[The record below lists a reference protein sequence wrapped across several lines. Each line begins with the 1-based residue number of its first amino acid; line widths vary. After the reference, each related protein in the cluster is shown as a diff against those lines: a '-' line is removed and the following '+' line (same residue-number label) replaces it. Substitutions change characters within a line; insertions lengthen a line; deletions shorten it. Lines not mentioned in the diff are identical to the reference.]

1 MTILQHRRPSGC
13 RSRLVYTP
21 NSQSIIIH
29 HYRQRECRSQGAL
42 GPPVAEA
49 RLGRLVEDRTH
60 GYRLG
65 LLKQVELQYEFSRYS
80 VTCSV
85 DGLLEY
91 EMDPQLDDDGAMKKD
106 ALLFQALSQL
116 SSDFSKESMLSLHRF
131 ASSRYASVI
140 PTGSLKLD
148 LALGIGGLPKGR
160 MIEIYGKEASGKT
173 TLALHVIKEA
183 QKLGGYCAYLD
194 VENAMDPSLAEAMG
208 VDTKNL
214 LISHPISAEASFHIV
229 DTLINSRSVDVIV
242 VDSVRSNVKSY
253 QGASGHFSEVTC
265 GGNALNFY
273 AAVRLRI
280 ARKALIRD
288 EDEAIGINVSVQ
300 VMKNKLGPALKKAEL
315 DIKYG
320 CGIRRESEV
329 FEMACEHG
337 VILKNDGY
345 WIQGEFFE
353 DKVEAEHYLA
363 QNVVVRGV
371 DQWSPKRD

>member
-1 MTILQHRRPSGC
+1 MACVGGHTRGIS
-13 RSRLVYTP
+13 S
-21 NSQSIIIH
+21 
-29 HYRQRECRSQGAL
+29 A
-42 GPPVAEA
+42 
-49 RLGRLVEDRTH
+49 VE
-60 GYRLG
+60 
-65 LLKQVELQYEFSRYS
+65 
-80 VTCSV
+80 
-85 DGLLEY
+85 GLLEY
-91 EMDPQLDDDGAMKKD
+91 EMDPQYDDDGAMKKD

-131 ASSRYASVI
+131 SSSRYASVI

-242 VDSVRSNVKSY
+242 VDSVAALTPQCELDGAFLLLCGLHHLVSSRASNTLMIYLVQVRSNVKSY
-253 QGASGHFSEVTC
+253 QGTSGHFS
-265 GGNALNFY
+265 
-273 AAVRLRI
+273 
-280 ARKALIRD
+280 
-288 EDEAIGINVSVQ
+288 EAIGINVSVQ
-300 VMKNKLGPALKKAEL
+300 VMKNKLGPALKKADL

-337 VILKNDGY
+337 IILKNDGY

-363 QNVVVRGV
+363 QNGVVVDDLAQILRHKLF
-371 DQWSPKRD
+371 SR

>member
-1 MTILQHRRPSGC
+1 MSPED
-13 RSRLVYTP
+13 RLVPAMVVVLLRGVLEDLELMSPYI
-21 NSQSIIIH
+21 N
-29 HYRQRECRSQGAL
+29 E
-42 GPPVAEA
+42 
-49 RLGRLVEDRTH
+49 RLGISMDACGSLLGHVAVTHRLKKVE
-60 GYRLG
+60 
-65 LLKQVELQYEFSRYS
+65 
-80 VTCSV
+80 
-85 DGLLEY
+85 GLLEY
-91 EMDPQLDDDGAMKKD
+91 EMDPQYDDDGAMKKD

-116 SSDFSKESMLSLHRF
+116 SSEFSKESMLSLHRF

-194 VENAMDPSLAEAMG
+194 VENAMDPSLAEAMDIFDSRKHG
-208 VDTKNL
+208 HAWRGPVPVSDTDTVGTGHGHM
-214 LISHPISAEASFHIV
+214 SDMPPTVSAEMGYIF
-229 DTLINSRSVDVIV
+229 
-242 VDSVRSNVKSY
+242 
-253 QGASGHFSEVTC
+253 
-265 GGNALNFY
+265 
-273 AAVRLRI
+273 AVRLRI

-337 VILKNDGY
+337 IILKNDGY

-363 QNVVVRGV
+363 QNGVVLRILSKRVDGVKSRPERRRVVHQRSNGFTAANHALMRAMYGMCRRGV
-371 DQWSPKRD
+371 REREERSMG